1 MAQESDTTSK
11 NNDSP
16 SIHYLFVAGDDSPV
30 GEKVVGHAADG
41 LLDAQAKAVL
51 PGLQTGMFVLS
62 LGPSHYRQHA
72 AGDQL

>member
-1 MAQESDTTSK
+1 MLWPKRVTQLQRIM
-11 NNDSP
+11 DSP
-16 SIHYLFVAGDDSPV
+16 SIHYLFVASDDSPV

-51 PGLQTGMFVLS
+51 HGMFVLS

-72 AGDQL
+72 ARDQL

>member
-1 MAQESDTTSK
+1 MAQESDPTPK
-11 NNDSP
+11 NNGLP
-16 SIHYLFVAGDDSPV
+16 IHPLPLWPAMTPV
-30 GEKVVGHAADG
+30 GEKVVGHAADR

-72 AGDQL
+72 ARDQL